1 MGFWF
6 ESNRFKLGVGFRL
19 RRPSLILV
27 LPIFPASWRQVV
39 TPGSLVKSP
48 MNAAANDTSSV
59 SRVPLHDP
67 SSPLASIVEEAR
79 RISQTPATVLLTG
92 ETGTGKEVFARFVH
106 EASARKGRFVSLNCG
121 AIPESLIESELFG
134 HAKGAFTGAQ
144 GARKGRVSLAKG
156 GTLFLDEIGELKMEM
171 QVKLLRLLQERTYE
185 PVGSDDTQ
193 HADFRLIAATNR
205 DLAVEVSEARFRAD
219 LYYRLLV
226 CPLHLPPLRERPMD
240 VPVLFQFC
248 WSNLGESRT
257 LGSDLLDALKE
268 HDWPGNVRE
277 LENLVERLSVCS
289 LGDKLTLKDLPE
301 SYRRPTGS
309 EFAVPLHNPL
319 PGGAGIRPVGHT
331 HPPPVVEAPPAAFRA
346 PPTAV
351 PGPAAPLPPAHAPD
365 FPVPASAAGAGAM
378 HPPPAASMPS
388 SGFALPARGAER
400 EALFAPMDGQFYGE
414 WGGVTEAQVSA
425 TPPNPVEAP
434 PMPADTNGFSAP
446 VATMPEALTDQ
457 GFVDSALD
465 DPRGL
470 SAMEKTL
477 LWDSPEPAFDDDGI
491 HITFPVDLPAK
502 LRELED
508 RYIDA
513 ALLESGGN
521 KQAAADLL
529 GLRRT
534 TLVEKLRRRQT
545 RKQK

>member
-1 MGFWF
+1 
-6 ESNRFKLGVGFRL
+6 
-19 RRPSLILV
+19 
-27 LPIFPASWRQVV
+27 
-39 TPGSLVKSP
+39 
-48 MNAAANDTSSV
+48 MNAAATESIPV

-92 ETGTGKEVFARFVH
+92 ETGTGKEVFARYVH
-106 EASARKGRFVSLNCG
+106 EASGRKGRFVSLNCG

-226 CPLHLPPLRERPMD
+226 CPLHLPPLRARPMD

-248 WSNLGESRT
+248 WSNLGESRA
-257 LGSDLLDALKE
+257 LGTDLLDALKE

-309 EFAVPLHNPL
+309 EFAVPLRNPL
-319 PGGAGIRPVGHT
+319 PGGAGVRPIGHAPAF
-331 HPPPVVEAPPAAFRA
+331 HSVDVPPAAFRGPA
-346 PPTAV
+346 PAIPQ
-351 PGPAAPLPPAHAPD
+351 AAPLPPMHSPDFSGGIAAASAPQPAAPMHAP
-365 FPVPASAAGAGAM
+365 PISSRYAA
-378 HPPPAASMPS
+378 PP
-388 SGFALPARGAER
+388 RGAER

-414 WGGVTEAQVSA
+414 WGGGTDTEVQDMPSL
-425 TPPNPVEAP
+425 PVEAP
-434 PMPADTNGFSAP
+434 HVPANHGFAAP
-446 VATMPEALTDQ
+446 VATMPDALSDK
-457 GFVDSALD
+457 GFIDSALE

-545 RKQK
+545 RKDK

>member
-1 MGFWF
+1 
-6 ESNRFKLGVGFRL
+6 
-19 RRPSLILV
+19 
-27 LPIFPASWRQVV
+27 
-39 TPGSLVKSP
+39 
-48 MNAAANDTSSV
+48 MNAAATETSNAAP
-59 SRVPLHDP
+59 RVPLHDP

-92 ETGTGKEVFARFVH
+92 ETGTGKEVFARYVH
-106 EASARKGRFVSLNCG
+106 EASGRKGRFVSLNCG

-144 GARKGRVSLAKG
+144 GARKGRVALAKG

-240 VPVLFQFC
+240 VPVLFRFY
-248 WSNLGESRT
+248 WSNLGESRS
-257 LGSDLLDALKE
+257 LGADLLNALQE

-289 LGDKLTLKDLPE
+289 LGQKLSLQDLPE
-301 SYRRPTGS
+301 SYRRPTGA
-309 EFAVPLHNPL
+309 EFAVSLKRHL
-319 PGGAGIRPVGHT
+319 PGGAAIAPFGHKGAPAAIEAVPHYGT
-331 HPPPVVEAPPAAFRA
+331 PPPPPASRPADFALGHPFSSSAPPSLAAAPPAIAVGPSTPAPAPAPAPPAASRYAF
-346 PPTAV
+346 
-351 PGPAAPLPPAHAPD
+351 
-365 FPVPASAAGAGAM
+365 PAS
-378 HPPPAASMPS
+378 
-388 SGFALPARGAER
+388 RGAER
-400 EALFAPMDGQFYGE
+400 EALFAPLDGHFYGE
-414 WGGVTEAQVSA
+414 WGGAAEFEPE
-425 TPPNPVEAP
+425 PPALVGPPPV
-434 PMPADTNGFSAP
+434 P
-446 VATMPEALTDQ
+446 VATMPEAMSDQ
-457 GFVDSALD
+457 GFVSEALE

-470 SAMEKTL
+470 SAMEKTM
-477 LWDSPEPAFDDDGI
+477 LWDSPEPAFDDNGI

-545 RKQK
+545 RPQP